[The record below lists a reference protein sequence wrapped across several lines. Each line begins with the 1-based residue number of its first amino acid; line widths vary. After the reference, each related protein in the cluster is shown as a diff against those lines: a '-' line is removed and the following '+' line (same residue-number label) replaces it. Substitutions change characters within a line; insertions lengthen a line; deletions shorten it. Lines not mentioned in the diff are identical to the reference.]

1 MKKKGNYIFTSKRH
15 SPKAIMSTIL
25 GILSTASLGIVIY
38 LTYRRGGAAT
48 AGYGVTGLSAAVYSG
63 IGLVLGIITVQDKE
77 CYRLF
82 PCLGL
87 LLNLAALGA
96 VGLIL
101 YMGAYA

>member
-1 MKKKGNYIFTSKRH
+1 MKKKGSFIFTSKRH

-25 GILSTASLGIVIY
+25 GILSTASLGMVIY

-48 AGYGVTGLSAAVYSG
+48 PGYGVTGLLAAIYSG
-63 IGLVLGIITVQDKE
+63 IGFVLGIVTVQDKD

-82 PCLGL
+82 PVLGL
-87 LLNLAALGA
+87 LFNLAALGA